1 MVVLGIVGVVLDQSG
16 LDGEGSLLWIGK
28 LQTAVSL
35 HRLGTQAHPSQHREF
50 QVVVG
55 EVRVANDLKLFKDL
69 HGLTANWNHLQ
80 VVALWLK
87 SF

>member
-69 HGLTANWNHLQ
+69 HGLTANWTHLQ